1 VAFVSES
8 QLRVRYAETD
18 AMGVVYHANY
28 LVWFE
33 VGRGDYMRQI
43 GMEYAA
49 IEAGGHILAVSEAG
63 ARYVASARYSD
74 LVTVRTWLEEVRS
87 RTITFRYEVR
97 LIATDQVLVTGF
109 TRHICVDRAGRVTA
123 LPTTVRDMLVIGC
136 NAAPD
141 AKSRRDPVVS
151 PTQTDTHPN
160 VGM

>member
-1 VAFVSES
+1 MAFVSES

-63 ARYVASARYSD
+63 ARYAASAHYSD
-74 LVTVRTWLEEVRS
+74 LVSVRTWVEEVRS
-87 RTITFRYEVR
+87 RTMTFRYEVR
-97 LIATDQVLVTGF
+97 LTATDQVLVTGF
-109 TRHICVDRAGRVTA
+109 TRHICIDRTGRVTA
-123 LPTTVRDMLVIGC
+123 LPSTVREMLL
-136 NAAPD
+136 ASRD
-141 AKSRRDPVVS
+141 ASS
-151 PTQTDTHPN
+151 E
-160 VGM
+160 G